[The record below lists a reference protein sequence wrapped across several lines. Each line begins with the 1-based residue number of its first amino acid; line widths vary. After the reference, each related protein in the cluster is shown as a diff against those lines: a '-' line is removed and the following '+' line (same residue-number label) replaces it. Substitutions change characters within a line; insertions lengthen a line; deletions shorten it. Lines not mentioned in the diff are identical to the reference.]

1 MRRHPHDLFVSY
13 APADE
18 LWVEE
23 QLLPRLRMAS
33 LRVFTPADFAAGA
46 PQLVNI
52 ERAVDQCRHTLAVMT
67 PAWLAHAWNDF
78 EALLASSS
86 DPAGRQRRLIPLRLQ
101 PCDVPPRIAMLT
113 PADFTNAERFE
124 ENMQRLLKGLGVR
137 AQIFISAKRQAT
149 RQRRLNTLIEDSTHG
164 QRIAQL
170 RRRENSDDKN

>member
-1 MRRHPHDLFVSY
+1 
-13 APADE
+13 
-18 LWVEE
+18 
-23 QLLPRLRMAS
+23 
-33 LRVFTPADFAAGA
+33 
-46 PQLVNI
+46 
-52 ERAVDQCRHTLAVMT
+52 
-67 PAWLAHAWNDF
+67 
-78 EALLASSS
+78 
-86 DPAGRQRRLIPLRLQ
+86 
-101 PCDVPPRIAMLT
+101 MLT